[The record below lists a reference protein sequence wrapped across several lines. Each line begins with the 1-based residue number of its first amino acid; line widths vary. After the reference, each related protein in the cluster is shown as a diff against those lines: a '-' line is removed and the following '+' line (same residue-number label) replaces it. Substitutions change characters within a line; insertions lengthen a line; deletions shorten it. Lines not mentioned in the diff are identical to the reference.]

1 MAQAHVAAISGVSLS
16 QALRHGEVRKLQTVL
31 CRDYFALLNVL
42 KKVSYKNVL
51 DPRVLCEIYYST
63 NQLETKMGKKRVSLF
78 LINISTRDETL
89 RRRQETDGP

>member
-1 MAQAHVAAISGVSLS
+1 MAQAHVAAISHVSLS
-16 QALRHGEVRKLQTVL
+16 QALRHGEERKLQTVL

-51 DPRVLCEIYYST
+51 DPRVLYEIYYST

-78 LINISTRDETL
+78 LINISTRDEIL
-89 RRRQETDGP
+89 RRWQETDGP